1 MSNVWYDA
9 CLQYKL
15 FNILWLLQVI
25 VVSVGTMNFMH
36 TSEQVVGGI
45 LEIVKTCHEKQP
57 QAEILVM
64 VHRAC
69 HSYDLSV

>member
-1 MSNVWYDA
+1 MLSVWT
-9 CLQYKL
+9 
-15 FNILWLLQVI
+15 LQVI
-25 VVSVGTMNFMH
+25 VVGVGTMNYMH

-64 VHRAC
+64 VGRICLLYIVSFQCFVAC
-69 HSYDLSV
+69 TFDS